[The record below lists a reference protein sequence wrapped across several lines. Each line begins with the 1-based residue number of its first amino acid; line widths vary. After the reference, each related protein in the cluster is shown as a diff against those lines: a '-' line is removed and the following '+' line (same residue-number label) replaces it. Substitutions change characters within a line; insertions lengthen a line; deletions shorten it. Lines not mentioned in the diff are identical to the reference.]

1 MRNIKVYSSP
11 TCGYCN
17 QLKDWLK
24 EKGVEF
30 EEFNVF
36 ENEEA
41 RDFIVKKSGQMGVPV
56 SLIADE
62 NGENE
67 EVVLG
72 FDPDKIGQLLG
83 L

>member
-1 MRNIKVYSSP
+1 MRTIKVYSSP
-11 TCGYCN
+11 TCSYCN

-36 ENEEA
+36 EDEEA
-41 RDFIVKKSGQMGVPV
+41 RDSIVKKSGQMGVPV

-67 EVVLG
+67 EIVLG
-72 FDPDKIGQLLG
+72 FDQDKIGGLLG